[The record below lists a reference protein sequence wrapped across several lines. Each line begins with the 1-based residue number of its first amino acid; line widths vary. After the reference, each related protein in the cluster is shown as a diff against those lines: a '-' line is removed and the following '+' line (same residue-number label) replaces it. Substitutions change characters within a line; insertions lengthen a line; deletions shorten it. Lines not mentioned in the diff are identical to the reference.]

1 MLRILLLLF
10 CWQVSGRGQAQD
22 VMRSDHFFENILDSQ
37 SLRHDYDQQ
46 KVNLPWIETYEF
58 RTESDEFDFDRQE
71 YLVRLTP
78 TSPRVRKAQS
88 ALFDHYREKLSL
100 VESYYV
106 NDKIEEAYY
115 QWTDLYIN
123 QQKLAIY
130 QALRDISQD
139 KQAVYQQ
146 QARGQDFDYTKL
158 VDAQKELN
166 DLNLQI
172 RELALKASMLKAQAN
187 LGTETLIFE
196 DMIGVDQITQA
207 LSNVYPADSSDA
219 KYDYRQALLD
229 KEIALER
236 AEKRK
241 IFDFVQVRYA
251 GPHDDLLGE
260 RIAVGAAIKIPTSGN
275 RNLKI
280 EEIRIEQQELA
291 LEHRIA
297 RQKIAK
303 EMNERILQIRSK
315 IAIYKTFEEVR
326 ASEIESYQAISTFVA
341 QEQGEDPI
349 LLLEINENIE
359 KVELDKV
366 KHLEEIYEEYL
377 EYLSLSGKMFA
388 RPFKN
393 YLTKETK

>member
-172 RELALKASMLKAQAN
+172 RELALKASMLKARAN

-207 LSNVYPADSSDA
+207 ISSMPPADSSDA

-291 LEHRIA
+291 LEQQIA

-303 EMNERILQIRSK
+303 EMNERLLQIRSK
-315 IAIYKTFEEVR
+315 VAVYQTFEEVR

-341 QEQGEDPI
+341 QEQGEDPL

-366 KHLEEIYEEYL
+366 KHLEEIYEGYL

-393 YLTKETK
+393 YLTK

>member
-1 MLRILLLLF
+1 MLLLLF
-10 CWQVSGRGQAQD
+10 CWQISLEGQAQD
-22 VMRSDHFFENILDSQ
+22 VIRSDHFFEDILKSSQ
-37 SLRHDYDQQ
+37 SLHHDYDQQ

-78 TSPRVRKAQS
+78 TSPRVRKAQA
-88 ALFDHYREKLSL
+88 ALFDHYRKKLSL

-115 QWTDLYIN
+115 RWTDLYIN
-123 QQKLAIY
+123 EQRLAIY

-146 QARGQDFDYTKL
+146 QVRIQGFDYTRL
-158 VDAQKELN
+158 VDAQKEIN

-187 LGTETLIFE
+187 LGTEVLSFE

-297 RQKIAK
+297 RQEIAE
-303 EMNERILQIRSK
+303 EMNERLLQIRSK
-315 IAIYKTFEEVR
+315 IAVYRTFEEVR

-377 EYLSLSGKMFA
+377 EYLSLSGKMFT